1 VNVRTDINNGI
12 CQSRKDKAILVSN
25 QGIGNPEAL
34 VKKQNKPTPDGLTTN
49 KVNPAHAN
57 YSQQPRPILH
67 YHPPILHPSPSFL
80 PLPFIKE
87 RERKKLNFSLYKCYD
102 LNMAHKRITDKELR
116 KRGYMTSDE
125 FVDRLIPGL
134 KEYLSKN
141 WGVHNKDELHHPE
154 DLISNASIYVEVAY
168 HTLVDFG
175 VAPIE
180 PKEEDED

>member
-1 VNVRTDINNGI
+1 
-12 CQSRKDKAILVSN
+12 
-25 QGIGNPEAL
+25 
-34 VKKQNKPTPDGLTTN
+34 
-49 KVNPAHAN
+49 
-57 YSQQPRPILH
+57 
-67 YHPPILHPSPSFL
+67 
-80 PLPFIKE
+80 
-87 RERKKLNFSLYKCYD
+87 
-102 LNMAHKRITDKELR
+102 MAHKRVSEKELR

-154 DLISNASIYVEVAY
+154 DLVSNASIYIEVAY

-180 PKEEDED
+180 TKKGDED

>member
-1 VNVRTDINNGI
+1 MV
-12 CQSRKDKAILVSN
+12 Q
-25 QGIGNPEAL
+25 
-34 VKKQNKPTPDGLTTN
+34 
-49 KVNPAHAN
+49 
-57 YSQQPRPILH
+57 
-67 YHPPILHPSPSFL
+67 
-80 PLPFIKE
+80 
-87 RERKKLNFSLYKCYD
+87 
-102 LNMAHKRITDKELR
+102 KRITDKELR

-175 VAPIE
+175 VAPLEIQKE
-180 PKEEDED
+180 EEDE